1 MKLQDILPV
10 LASIVI
16 IILVAVIEKQ
26 SKFAAAI
33 TAVMPIG
40 ATLALWIVY
49 ASNEGDRQTMDH
61 FGQGLLIGILPT
73 LGFLIVTWLAAR
85 AGWKLAP
92 ILLTGYAVWGI
103 GVGLT
108 FLVRKLVGV

>member
-1 MKLQDILPV
+1 M
-10 LASIVI
+10 AHFFAI
-16 IILVAVIEKQ
+16 IILVALIEKQ

-49 ASNEGDRQTMDH
+49 ASNQGDRQTMDQ

-73 LGFLIVTWLAAR
+73 FGFLIVTWLAAR
-85 AGWKLAP
+85 AGWKLVP
-92 ILLTGYAVWGI
+92 ILLTGYAVWGV
-103 GVGLT
+103 GVGIT
-108 FLVRKLVGV
+108 FLVRKLVGG

>member
-1 MKLQDILPV
+1 MKLQTILPV

-16 IILVAVIEKQ
+16 IILVAVVERQ

-49 ASNEGDRQTMDH
+49 SSNEGDPQTMDQ

-73 LGFLIVTWLAAR
+73 LGFLIVTWLVAR
-85 AGWKLAP
+85 AGMKLVP
-92 ILLTGYAVWGI
+92 MLLIGYSVWGI

-108 FLVRKLVGV
+108 FLIRKVIGV

>member
-1 MKLQDILPV
+1 MKFSDILPV

-16 IILVAVIEKQ
+16 IILVAVIEKH

-40 ATLALWIVY
+40 ATLAIWIVY
-49 ASNEGDRQTMDH
+49 SSNKGDPQTMDQ

-73 LGFLIVTWLAAR
+73 IGFIIVTWLAAR
-85 AGWKLAP
+85 AGLKLVP
-92 ILLTGYAVWGI
+92 VLLIGYSVWGI

-108 FLVRKLVGV
+108 FLVRRLVGV

>member
-1 MKLQDILPV
+1 VKLQDILPV
-10 LASIVI
+10 LASIAI
-16 IILVAVIEKQ
+16 IILVAVVEKQ

-49 ASNEGDRQTMDH
+49 AANEGDKQTMDS
-61 FGQGLLIGILPT
+61 FGQGLLIGIIPT
-73 LGFLIVTWLAAR
+73 LGFLVVTWLVAR
-85 AGWKLAP
+85 AGWKLGP
-92 ILLTGYAVWGI
+92 ILALGYAVWGV

-108 FLVRKLVGV
+108 FLVRRLVGL